1 LELLIPIVI
10 AVVIGSLAG
19 LACATATGPRV

>member
-1 LELLIPIVI
+1 LNLLIPILI

-19 LACATATGPRV
+19 LTTASATGPRV

>member
-1 LELLIPIVI
+1 LNLMIPILI

-19 LACATATGPRV
+19 LTVASATGPRV